1 VASGKARSERVD
13 RTRAVGSGAPANP
26 PKTEALT
33 VFNQPPVRL
42 LLVTLPLLS
51 CLSSC
56 LSPSDQSLAPAQ
68 TLDFPISITARSEG
82 RSPVP
87 GVEISLAKQLL
98 GTTDTAGS
106 AQLAL
111 HGPEGD
117 TLSLNVKCPAAY
129 ASPER
134 PLLVGLRHLGDG
146 STRARFEVECFSL
159 VHNVVVGI
167 RAENG
172 PRLPILR
179 LKSVVGQTD
188 DQGIAHVLL
197 QASANEQIALTLDT
211 SKNARLLPQNPTL
224 YFATHDADELLL
236 VSQKFTVKQAPPR
249 RAASRPIPTHL

>member
-1 VASGKARSERVD
+1 M
-13 RTRAVGSGAPANP
+13 
-26 PKTEALT
+26 
-33 VFNQPPVRL
+33 
-42 LLVTLPLLS
+42 
-51 CLSSC
+51 
-56 LSPSDQSLAPAQ
+56 
-68 TLDFPISITARSEG
+68 
-82 RSPVP
+82 
-87 GVEISLAKQLL
+87 
-98 GTTDTAGS
+98 
-106 AQLAL
+106 
-111 HGPEGD
+111 
-117 TLSLNVKCPAAY
+117 
-129 ASPER
+129 
-134 PLLVGLRHLGDG
+134 
-146 STRARFEVECFSL
+146 
-159 VHNVVVGI
+159 HNVVVGI